1 MSRIGKLPIKVPAEV
16 TVELQKGHIR
26 ISKGKNVLEQHI
38 EPGIE
43 IEYDQAA
50 GVLKVNRVNNSKNY
64 RALHGLYRSLLNNM
78 VTGLTKGFQKE
89 LEIVGIGY
97 RAELKENRLHLQ
109 LGYSHQIVFIPPE
122 NISIV
127 VAKPISIVVKG
138 FDRQLVGQVAAKI
151 RSFRPPEPYK
161 GKGIKYSGEYIRRKA
176 GKAAG

>member
-1 MSRIGKLPIKVPAEV
+1 MSRIGKLPIKVPPEV
-16 TVELQKGHIR
+16 TVELQRGHIR
-26 ISKGKNVLEQHI
+26 ISKGKNTLEQNI
-38 EPGIE
+38 QPGIE

-50 GVLKVNRVNNSKNY
+50 GVLKVNRVNNSKNN

-78 VTGLTKGFQKE
+78 VTGLTKGFQKD

-127 VAKPISIVVKG
+127 VEKPTSIVVKG